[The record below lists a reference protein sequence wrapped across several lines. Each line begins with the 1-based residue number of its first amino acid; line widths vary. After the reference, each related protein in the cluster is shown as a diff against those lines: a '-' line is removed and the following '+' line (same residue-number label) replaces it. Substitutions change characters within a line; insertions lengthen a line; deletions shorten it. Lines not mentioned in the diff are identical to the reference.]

1 MKTKV
6 VSTNMS
12 IKLIS
17 KPVFGQNVNIL
28 SSCAKS
34 VLNNDPVSC
43 YIKNADLKLKV
54 VAVLR
59 VCSILGYI
67 CY

>member
-34 VLNNDPVSC
+34 VRNNDPVSC

>member
-43 YIKNADLKLKV
+43 NIKKKRWLKT
-54 VAVLR
+54 
-59 VCSILGYI
+59 
-67 CY
+67 

>member
-28 SSCAKS
+28 SSAKS

-43 YIKNADLKLKV
+43 YIKKRWLKT
-54 VAVLR
+54 
-59 VCSILGYI
+59 
-67 CY
+67 